1 MAFGFSVPTEKHFT
15 AGKTHVHTGSCLFM
29 TKVPSN
35 LSIQKTVY
43 PIILDKQGV
52 DRHHWRAALVFTA
65 FALYIQLPAFTKHGH
80 YALYLDETIHLVEVR
95 TLTLVLSPFF
105 RTVCIW

>member
-1 MAFGFSVPTEKHFT
+1 MAFGFSVQTEKNISLQ
-15 AGKTHVHTGSCLFM
+15 AKTHVHTGSCLFM

-65 FALYIQLPAFTKHGH
+65 FALYIQLPAFTNYGH
-80 YALYLDETIHLVEVR
+80 YALFWMKL
-95 TLTLVLSPFF
+95 F
-105 RTVCIW
+105 IWWRFGH